1 MTHAAR
7 TTSESIQDAAARL
20 VAERRDLPPGS
31 VLRCFCRSVRTALLR
46 GCPPAQVASE
56 AERMTRELLARRPQG
71 GTRQHLLGQRAA
83 GRAIGPRVPVPRRA
97 S

>member
-1 MTHAAR
+1 MTHAAKVA
-7 TTSESIQDAAARL
+7 SQSIQDAAARL

-31 VLRCFCRSVRTALLR
+31 VLRCFCRSVRIALLR

-56 AERMTRELLARRPQG
+56 AERMTRELLARRPEG
-71 GTRQHLLGQRAA
+71 GSRQHVLGQRAT
-83 GRAIGPRVPVPRRA
+83 GPRVPVPRRA

>member
-1 MTHAAR
+1 MT
-7 TTSESIQDAAARL
+7 SQSLQDAAARL

-46 GCPPAQVASE
+46 GCPPTQVASE
-56 AERMTRELLARRPQG
+56 AERLTRELLAQRPQG
-71 GTRQHLLGQRAA
+71 GVRQRRAQQRVS
-83 GRAIGPRVPVPRRA
+83 GPRVPVPRRA